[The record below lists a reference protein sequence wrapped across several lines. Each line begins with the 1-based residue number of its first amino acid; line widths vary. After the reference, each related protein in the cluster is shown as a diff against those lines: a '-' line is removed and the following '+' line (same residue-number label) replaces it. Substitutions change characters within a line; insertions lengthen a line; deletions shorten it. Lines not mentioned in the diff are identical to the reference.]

1 MKKLLLKISVLW
13 EAIHGF
19 VFAFVAVILII
30 LCSIG
35 IIHNLLKI
43 NEMSGKYTGP
53 YKNLVKIAETTLLNV
68 YEQGSGSETVL
79 IMSGYGVQSP
89 VLFYKDLATK
99 LNNAGYRVIIVENLG
114 YGFSTSAKTERTNE
128 QIVSDLHDALVEG
141 GVVGPFILMPHSIS
155 NVYAMKFLDKYPNEV
170 TKIVSID
177 GILPNMMNELAY
189 ERDLSDQKVNI
200 VLTSIAG
207 ISGFERIM
215 SYTNP
220 EKFYINYMKDNP
232 SYTMDDI
239 DLYRSQ
245 IALNFLNNSM
255 IKEQD
260 KLIDNLKEYKDYKY
274 PNYLPVIEII
284 TEETQTEYE
293 NKVAEEGYEHDYVYY
308 AENMITNSYL
318 QRVVKV
324 NGVHMLPITNPNKIV
339 EVLNEGFETF

>member
-1 MKKLLLKISVLW
+1 
-13 EAIHGF
+13 
-19 VFAFVAVILII
+19 
-30 LCSIG
+30 
-35 IIHNLLKI
+35 
-43 NEMSGKYTGP
+43 
-53 YKNLVKIAETTLLNV
+53 
-68 YEQGSGSETVL
+68 
-79 IMSGYGVQSP
+79 
-89 VLFYKDLATK
+89 
-99 LNNAGYRVIIVENLG
+99 
-114 YGFSTSAKTERTNE
+114 
-128 QIVSDLHDALVEG
+128 
-141 GVVGPFILMPHSIS
+141 
-155 NVYAMKFLDKYPNEV
+155 MKFLDKYPNEV